1 MIGLHTVVWAT
12 REEALDAVSAL
23 QLTVAEESVDPSRTD
38 AGTTPEA
45 DTEPET
51 ESPVA
56 DMTTDSLGDDE
67 ARPMPEVESLQ
78 VDSLAASVI
87 PTEPESEPESPIA
100 GEPESFVD
108 YVDILWRHYHNFIDG
123 SDELVW
129 RLGKG
134 TLNEAGSHPGNF
146 RAAWQLSRVATTLRT
161 WASRGHIARD
171 NDRLIAS
178 RFLKAYLGLTRL
190 WATARCPDGWGIPHT
205 TPDIVWRAVM
215 QGAHPAL
222 HRLLVGAEAHG
233 LMVEDGQAFV
243 SAYRHAWVRHSGAP
257 TVDARL
263 DCALAGLELEFPA
276 DLGLFYGEDV
286 TLETLLT
293 LLSWA

>member
-1 MIGLHTVVWAT
+1 MIDLHHFVTTSGELHLPLSFRRRRFYGRHIRLSGFEGAEGVGL
-12 REEALDAVSAL
+12 
-23 QLTVAEESVDPSRTD
+23 
-38 AGTTPEA
+38 
-45 DTEPET
+45 
-51 ESPVA
+51 
-56 DMTTDSLGDDE
+56 
-67 ARPMPEVESLQ
+67 
-78 VDSLAASVI
+78 
-87 PTEPESEPESPIA
+87 ESEPESPIA
-100 GEPESFVD
+100 GEPESFAD

-129 RLGKG
+129 RLGEG

-233 LMVEDGQAFV
+233 LMVEYGQAFV
-243 SAYRHAWVRHSGAP
+243 SVSRHEIEKAWVRHSGAP

-293 LLSWA
+293 LQPSDPGRPNI